1 MMKKLLFLIATLY
14 PTASFADA
22 IELLGINLSM
32 TLEEQ
37 QHALSQ
43 SGYECMEKKYPW
55 GTTYFTCKNGEK
67 EIVPSEEKIRFSCAN
82 FNACNLSLREL
93 SQAVVDQKIVSTLE
107 YEPKYVNE
115 GQTLIERYCGRGVDG
130 DLLCVVAD
138 KNILGETMLTIT
150 VEKGTLGS
158 GGVTF
163 E

>member
-93 SQAVVDQKIVSTLE
+93 SQAVVDQKIVLNGPEFSRHPRSSFSAAVRTL
-107 YEPKYVNE
+107 
-115 GQTLIERYCGRGVDG
+115 R
-130 DLLCVVAD
+130 
-138 KNILGETMLTIT
+138 
-150 VEKGTLGS
+150 
-158 GGVTF
+158 VTASRS
-163 E
+163 